1 LEQGHF
7 LAQGGLHL
15 RIEDA
20 SILLNDADS
29 LIESRDSVVATVNV
43 TQNGSQVQ
51 SQLLWVKFGCEDV
64 GQAMLLASWDLDIV
78 SFCRQVAHDARAL
91 RIEVCSPEATANEVD
106 SYGFGLFIGEG
117 KEGLC
122 RLAIDEL
129 DAEDLSAWEGG

>member
-1 LEQGHF
+1 M
-7 LAQGGLHL
+7 

-29 LIESRDSVVATVNV
+29 LIEGLDSVVGTVDV
-43 TQNGSQVQ
+43 TQDGSQVQ
-51 SQLLWVKFGCEDV
+51 SQLLWVKLGYEIV
-64 GQAMLLASWDLDIV
+64 GQALLLASWDLDIV
-78 SFCRQVAHDARAL
+78 SCCRQVANDARAL
-91 RIEVCSPEATANEVD
+91 RIEVCSPEAAANEVD
-106 SYGFGLFIGEG
+106 SYGFGLFVGEG